1 MEQSFEATRRR
12 GHPIRTIALWFFTIR
27 TIVFW
32 VVTVIV
38 AQELLAG
45 SMWALLR
52 NPFDRAQLTHLGY
65 PDYMLFIIGAWK
77 LGGGVV
83 ILLPRLQRLK
93 EWAYAGAIFDFSGGA
108 ASHLFL
114 GDGPQTWV
122 YPSLLVVVTLAS
134 WALRPDGRRLPSASL
149 ESNTTITAWAVP
161 IGVAAAMLLIAL
173 LTLPKGISPSGTPA
187 W

>member
-1 MEQSFEATRRR
+1 MDQAHEATHRR
-12 GHPIRTIALWFFTIR
+12 GYSIR

-32 VVTVIV
+32 FFTVIL
-38 AQELLAG
+38 ARELLAG

-52 NPFDRAQLTHLGY
+52 NPFDRDQLAHLGY
-65 PDYMLFIIGAWK
+65 PLYMLFILGAWK

-93 EWAYAGAIFDFSGGA
+93 EWVYAGAIFDFSGGA
-108 ASHLFL
+108 ASHLFMH
-114 GDGPQTWV
+114 DGPQTWV
-122 YPSLLVVVTLAS
+122 YPAILVAVTLAS
-134 WALRPDGRRLPSASL
+134 WALRPDGRRLPSAPP
-149 ESNTTITAWAVP
+149 EAQDNPTIAAWAVP

-173 LTLPKGISPSGTPA
+173 LTLPKGTSPSGTPA

>member
-1 MEQSFEATRRR
+1 MDQSHEATHRR
-12 GHPIRTIALWFFTIR
+12 GYSIRTIAFWFFT
-27 TIVFW
+27 
-32 VVTVIV
+32 VIL

-65 PDYMLFIIGAWK
+65 PLYMLSILGAWK

-93 EWAYAGAIFDFSGGA
+93 EWAYAGAIFDFSGAA

-122 YPSLLVVVTLAS
+122 YPAILVAVTLVS
-134 WALRPDGRRLPSASL
+134 CALRPDGRRLPSASL
-149 ESNTTITAWAVP
+149 EGNTTITAWALP
-161 IGVAAAMLLIAL
+161 IGVAAAMLLVAL